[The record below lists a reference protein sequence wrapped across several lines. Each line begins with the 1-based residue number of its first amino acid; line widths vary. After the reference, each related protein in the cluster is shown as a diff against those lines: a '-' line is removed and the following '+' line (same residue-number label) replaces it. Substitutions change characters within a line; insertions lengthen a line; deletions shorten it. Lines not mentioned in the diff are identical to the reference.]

1 MIDAFKNERWLE
13 IAINKDTQGVH
24 YAISNYGRIK
34 KYTDSIDEGKIVKT
48 SYIRCYPYFGTT
60 ASGKRVSF
68 YVHLLVAKYFLDP
81 PTDSQKRF
89 VIHLDYNHENNHFS
103 NLVWANSKEVY
114 EHNKNSPAN
123 IKARHKGHK
132 LTSTQVI
139 RIKKMLQDPNR
150 KTRMKIIAKQFK
162 ISEMQLYRIK
172 VGENWAHIKVDS

>member
-1 MIDAFKNERWLE
+1 MIDAFKNEKWKE

-34 KYTDSIDEGKIVKT
+34 KYLDSIEESKIINT
-48 SYIRCYPYFGTT
+48 SYIKNYPYFGTT

-81 PTDSQKRF
+81 PNDPKQRF
-89 VIHLDYNHENNHFS
+89 VIHLDYNNENNHFS
-103 NLVWANSKEVY
+103 NLMWANSKEVY
-114 EHNKNSPAN
+114 NHNTTSPAN
-123 IKARHKGHK
+123 IKARQKGHK

-139 RIKKMLQDPNR
+139 RIKKMLFDPNR
-150 KTRMKIIAKQFK
+150 KTRMKMIAKQFK

-172 VGENWAHIKVDS
+172 VGENWAHIKVDA